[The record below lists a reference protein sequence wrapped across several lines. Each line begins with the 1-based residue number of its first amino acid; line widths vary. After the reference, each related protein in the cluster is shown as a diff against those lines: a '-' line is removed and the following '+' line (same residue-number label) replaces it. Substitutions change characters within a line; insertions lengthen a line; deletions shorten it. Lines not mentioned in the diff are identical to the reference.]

1 MGEGER
7 QATAAAEGDGG
18 SEGNGGNLPAGTQ
31 GWPECG
37 YCNCAAQHRWLGLG
51 LQLHSLVACGSAHLF
66 QLMLHPST
74 CTCTYMVCRIL
85 SVQVPPGAVCF
96 FFGKRELYFA
106 VHKL

>member
-7 QATAAAEGDGG
+7 QAAAAAEGDGG

-31 GWPECG
+31 GWSECG

-66 QLMLHPST
+66 QFTH
-74 CTCTYMVCRIL
+74 
-85 SVQVPPGAVCF
+85 
-96 FFGKRELYFA
+96 
-106 VHKL
+106 VHVHV